1 MVVQYTGHVIQSCQ
15 QTSRAHKNEKLFN
28 LNINW
33 DKPKFLRLLWDIVV
47 FYIGCVF
54 AEYDLFKPTIFIQNC
69 IYMNLSII
77 LTQFYINFSRQEH

>member
-1 MVVQYTGHVIQSCQ
+1 MKVHRVSRDRPELQPMAVQYTGHVIQSCQ

-47 FYIGCVF
+47 F
-54 AEYDLFKPTIFIQNC
+54 
-69 IYMNLSII
+69 
-77 LTQFYINFSRQEH
+77 